1 MQRVLFLASIGLAFA
16 AGSVT
21 TRLLPQAN
29 AAAETITPQ
38 LVHVGELAADSLGMA
53 SGTGMRSKNF
63 VSADGMTLAI
73 QAGNAL
79 KHQHP
84 NTNEFQYI
92 LEGSGTRWLGDKE
105 VKVKAGDLLIIP
117 KGTTHGGTKSDGA
130 PLKAI
135 AIKTPPQGPDDTK
148 PVN

>member
-1 MQRVLFLASIGLAFA
+1 MQRVLFLASVGLAFA
-16 AGSVT
+16 AGAATSK
-21 TRLLPQAN
+21 LLPSAN
-29 AAAETITPQ
+29 AAGETITPQ
-38 LVHVGELAADSLGMA
+38 LIHVGELTPESLGMP
-53 SGTGMRSKNF
+53 SGTGMRSKGY

-73 QAGNAL
+73 QLGNAP

-92 LEGSGTRWLGDKE
+92 LEGSGTTWLGDKE
-105 VKVKAGDLLIIP
+105 VQVKAGDLLIIP
-117 KGTTHGGTKSDGA
+117 KGTTHGGTKTNGA

-135 AIKTPPQGPDDTK
+135 AIKTPPQAPDDTK